1 MSLADYYEL
10 LQISPN
16 AEPETVHRVF
26 RMLAMRFHPDNPE
39 TGDNQRFLTLNR
51 AYEVLSDP
59 DQRREYD
66 ELFLQQKEE
75 PMAVFWLKDFTEGT
89 EGEANRRMGIL
100 CLLYHKRRVNP
111 EEPGMSLLQLETVMA
126 FPREHLRFSLWF
138 LQEKK
143 FVRFNENSE
152 YEITGEG
159 TEYTESNSPKQEH
172 LQRLLNAP
180 KNVTPEPA
188 RPVGQPAAAGPQEFS
203 TPITQPRP
211 NSRPRTVITVSL
223 PDSRRQPLASRPS

>member
-1 MSLADYYEL
+1 MSLTDYYEV

-16 AEPETVHRVF
+16 AEPDTIHRVY

-39 TGDNQRFLTLNR
+39 TGNNQRFLELNR
-51 AYEVLSDP
+51 AYEVLSEP
-59 DQRREYD
+59 ERRCAYD
-66 ELFLQQKEE
+66 ELYRQQKEE
-75 PMAVFWLKDFTEGT
+75 PMAVFWQRDFTEGT

-172 LQRLLNAP
+172 LRRLLSAP
-180 KNVTPEPA
+180 KDVVPEPA
-188 RPVGQPAAAGPQEFS
+188 KPADQPAAAGPREFS
-203 TPITQPRP
+203 PPITQPRP
-211 NSRPRTVITVSL
+211 GSRPYTVITVSL
-223 PDSRRQPLASRPS
+223 PDAKRQPLTSRPS

>member
-1 MSLADYYEL
+1 MSLTDYYEV

-16 AEPETVHRVF
+16 AEPDTIHRVF
-26 RMLAMRFHPDNPE
+26 RLLAMRFHPDNPE
-39 TGDNQRFLTLNR
+39 TGNNQRFLELNR

-111 EEPGMSLLQLETVMA
+111 EEPGTCGSACGSCRRRSLSGLTRTANTKL
-126 FPREHLRFSLWF
+126 
-138 LQEKK
+138 
-143 FVRFNENSE
+143 
-152 YEITGEG
+152 
-159 TEYTESNSPKQEH
+159 
-172 LQRLLNAP
+172 
-180 KNVTPEPA
+180 PA
-188 RPVGQPAAAGPQEFS
+188 RGPN
-203 TPITQPRP
+203 TRKATLR
-211 NSRPRTVITVSL
+211 SRNTCR
-223 PDSRRQPLASRPS
+223 DC